1 MIKENLRVLEDHLQG
16 PNQFVDDYID
26 DHLLIVK

>member
-1 MIKENLRVLEDHLQG
+1 MVDENLRVLEDHLQG
-16 PNQFVDDYID
+16 PNQFVGAYID